1 MRLNE
6 TVLVGALGPDREA
19 EWDRFVTACPEATF
33 FHRAGWRT
41 VIERAFG
48 HPAHFLYAE
57 RGGHIAGVLPLVRL
71 RGRPFANGLISL
83 PFCVGGGI
91 AAGDDTAVRDAL
103 DARAVALMNETGADW
118 LEYRDPARPTAGRAR
133 REGLYAAFA
142 RPIEQDEAAN
152 LKQIPRKQRAVLRK
166 ALASGD
172 LACFDDA
179 DPGCFHALYAES
191 VRNLGTPVFARR
203 YFEILMQVFGPDCEV
218 ATVCRAGRPVAGVMT
233 FWFRD
238 RVMPYYAGARPEARG
253 LGAHDL
259 LYWRLMRR
267 AVERRGC
274 AVFDFGRSK
283 IGSGPWSFKRNWGFE
298 ARPVAHEYLLADG
311 VGLPDLNPSNPRYR
325 TFIAA
330 WKRLPL
336 PVANLLGPMLVRR
349 IG

>member
-1 MRLNE
+1 MLIGE
-6 TVLVGALGPDREA
+6 LGPDREA
-19 EWDRFVTACPEATF
+19 EWDRFVMACPEATF

-57 RGGHIAGVLPLVRL
+57 RNGRIAGVLPLVRL

-91 AAGDDTAVRDAL
+91 AAGEDEGARQAL
-103 DARAVALMNETGADW
+103 DARAVALMGETGADW
-118 LEYRDPARPTAGRAR
+118 LEYRDPARPIAGRTR
-133 REGLYAAFA
+133 REGLYASFA
-142 RPIEQDEAAN
+142 RAIERDEAAN

-166 ALASGD
+166 ALEAGD
-172 LACFDDA
+172 LACCDDA
-179 DPGCFHALYAES
+179 DPDHFHALYAES
-191 VRNLGTPVFARR
+191 VRNLGTPVFSKR
-203 YFEILMQVFGPDCEV
+203 YLETLMRVFGQDCEI
-218 ATVCRAGRPVAGVMT
+218 ATVRKAGRPVAGVMT

-267 AVERRGC
+267 AVEDRGC
-274 AVFDFGRSK
+274 AIFDFGRSK
-283 IGSGPWSFKRNWGFE
+283 VGSGPWSFKRNWGFE
-298 ARPVAHEYLLADG
+298 PRPVAHEFRLAEG
-311 VGLPDLNPSNPRYR
+311 IAPPDLNPNNPRYHAV
-325 TFIAA
+325 IAA

-336 PVANLLGPMLVRR
+336 PVANLFGPMLARR

>member
-1 MRLNE
+1 MLIGE
-6 TVLVGALGPDREA
+6 LGPDREA
-19 EWDRFVTACPEATF
+19 EWDRFVMACPEATF

-57 RGGHIAGVLPLVRL
+57 RNGRIAGVLPLVRL

-91 AAGDDTAVRDAL
+91 AAGEDEGARQAL
-103 DARAVALMNETGADW
+103 DARAVALMAETGADW
-118 LEYRDPARPTAGRAR
+118 LEYRDPARPIAGRTR
-133 REGLYAAFA
+133 REGLYASFA
-142 RPIEQDEAAN
+142 RPIERDEAAN

-166 ALASGD
+166 ALEASD
-172 LACFDDA
+172 LACSDDA
-179 DPGCFHALYAES
+179 DPDRFHALYAES
-191 VRNLGTPVFARR
+191 VRNLGTPVFSKR
-203 YFEILMQVFGPDCEV
+203 YLETLMRVFGQDCEV
-218 ATVCRAGRPVAGVMT
+218 ATVRKAGRPVAGVMT

-267 AVERRGC
+267 AVEERDC
-274 AVFDFGRSK
+274 AIFDFGRSK
-283 IGSGPWSFKRNWGFE
+283 VGSGPWSFKRNWGFE
-298 ARPVAHEYLLADG
+298 PRPVAHEFRLAEG
-311 VGLPDLNPSNPRYR
+311 IAQPDLNPNNPRYR
-325 TFIAA
+325 AVIAA

-336 PVANLLGPMLVRR
+336 PVANLLG
-349 IG
+349 